1 MRLFAAALLFWL
13 GCSPPPLPVPAVPR
27 PELSLDRVT
36 LRVYRN
42 SDPQLLA
49 RASHLEL
56 MRSTGALIAADVHFD
71 FLTDAL
77 TLDAPRLSGN
87 LLSATFDV
95 EGGPRL
101 ASVGV
106 DPENQMVA
114 TTSSAHFE
122 ARAGAHGVAS
132 GAQPVEVRG
141 LSAGRPYSLTA
152 ERFRFDLAE
161 QHVSF
166 DSARSKI
173 GAKKGYPLT
182 P

>member
-1 MRLFAAALLFWL
+1 VTQAERPAPAA
-13 GCSPPPLPVPAVPR
+13 PR
-27 PELSLDRVT
+27 PELSLDGVT
-36 LRVYRN
+36 LHVYRN
-42 SDPQLLA
+42 SDPQLFA

-56 MRSTGALIAADVHFD
+56 MRSTGALTAEDVHFD

-77 TLDAPRLSGN
+77 TLEAPRLSGN
-87 LLSATFDV
+87 LVSATFDV

-106 DPENQMVA
+106 DPENRMVA

-132 GAQPVEVRG
+132 GAQPVDLQG
-141 LSAGRPYSLTA
+141 LSAGRSYSLTA

-161 QHVSF
+161 QHVTF
-166 DSARSKI
+166 DAVRSKV
-173 GAKKGYPLT
+173 GAR
-182 P
+182 